1 MSPAARSQWQ
11 LNHSSRPGTGQQITT
26 HDCIERIINPNL
38 GEEKKTKKESKQ
50 DTWQRPCQRPWNPLA
65 DRDEA
70 TALTCFSIF

>member
-38 GEEKKTKKESKQ
+38 EEEKKTKKETSLEPP
-50 DTWQRPCQRPWNPLA
+50 R
-65 DRDEA
+65 
-70 TALTCFSIF
+70 

>member
-38 GEEKKTKKESKQ
+38 EEEKKTKKETSLE
-50 DTWQRPCQRPWNPLA
+50 PPPG